1 MQDLC
6 SRFGIDVY
14 NAAFTALLDRNKR
27 AIGSLILS
35 QIPEEGV
42 YFEDYIDDDVSASD
56 FLFSFPG
63 LKLGFRYSG
72 IRVWPVENR
81 LQDVQKEGRARRRQ
95 TRF

>member
-42 YFEDYIDDDVSASD
+42 YFEDYIDDDVSAS
-56 FLFSFPG
+56 
-63 LKLGFRYSG
+63 
-72 IRVWPVENR
+72 
-81 LQDVQKEGRARRRQ
+81 
-95 TRF
+95 